1 MDVTVNILQ
10 CLGMTRI
17 GPTPVIILT
26 GFLGSGKTTLLNAL
40 LARPAFADTAV
51 VVNELGEIGL
61 DDLLVEAVEENVVLL
76 SSGCLCCGLM
86 GSLRETLLDL
96 HARRVQGTAT
106 FSRVIV
112 ETTGLADPGPIVQS
126 LLRDPMVVGD
136 FVFDRVVTVVDALLG
151 DGELDRHVEARRQ
164 AALADRLIL
173 SKIDVAEPEAV
184 ARLRERIRR
193 LNPVAAMVDGRGAW
207 STPEDVLGGE
217 DDPMLERAVDAHV
230 RDHDHDHG
238 EHESDVRA
246 DSFFI
251 EGPIE
256 WAGLAG
262 WIELVREF
270 FGDRLL
276 RCKGLIEV
284 RGVAGPVLV
293 QGVQTVFAPPQA
305 LDSWPGPDRRSRLVC
320 ISRDLDEALLRASL
334 PTLSIPAGEHRPGT
348 IAEMLAAAH

>member
-1 MDVTVNILQ
+1 
-10 CLGMTRI
+10 MTKI

-40 LARPAFADTAV
+40 LARPEFADTAV

-96 HARRVQGTAT
+96 HARRLQGAAA

-151 DGELDRHVEARRQ
+151 EAELDRHAEARRQ
-164 AALADRLIL
+164 AALADRLVF
-173 SKIDVAEPEAV
+173 SKMDVADPAAV
-184 ARLRERIRR
+184 ASLRQRIRG
-193 LNPVAAMVDGRGAW
+193 LNPVAAIVEGRGAD
-207 STPEDVLGGE
+207 STPEEILGGP
-217 DDPMLERAVDAHV
+217 DDAMLERAIEAHV
-230 RDHDHDHG
+230 HDHG
-238 EHESDVRA
+238 EHEGDVRA
-246 DSFFI
+246 DSFI
-251 EGPIE
+251 IDGAVE

-262 WIELVREF
+262 WIEMVREF

-276 RCKGLIEV
+276 RCKGLVHV
-284 RGVAGPVLV
+284 RGVAGPVLI

-305 LDSWPGPDRRSRLVC
+305 LEAWPGPDRRSRLVC
-320 ISRDLDEALLRASL
+320 ISQNLDEALLRASL
-334 PTLSIPAGEHRPGT
+334 PTLHIEAGAHRPGT
-348 IAEMLAAAH
+348 IAEMLASAN